1 MAKTEVTLM
10 APLIL
15 LCMLAAI
22 FLAYAAPDTPLGRI
36 CRDRLVTRPCRWV
49 REFPYTLGML
59 ALVTILF
66 VSCATWLL
74 GHDGFAA
81 SMRMAP
87 DFLAFAS
94 SFEVTSFIE
103 AASSIAFMMLTAGAG
118 KNFFVLRQLLR
129 RTAGRGRRAV
139 SAARA
144 CLTGR
149 NTDDPD
155 PALLSAYA

>member
-1 MAKTEVTLM
+1 MIILM
-10 APLIL
+10 II
-15 LCMLAAI
+15 AAF
-22 FLAYAAPDTPLGRI
+22 FLAYAAPDTPIGRI
-36 CRDRLVTRPCRWV
+36 CRDRLVTRPCRWM

-74 GHDGFAA
+74 GHDGFAS

-87 DFLAFAS
+87 DFLTFAT

-103 AASSIAFMMLTAGAG
+103 AASSIAFMVLTTSVG
-118 KNFFVLRQLLR
+118 KNMLVLRQLFR
-129 RTAGRGRRAV
+129 RTAQRGRRMM
-139 SAARA
+139 SAARV
-144 CLTGR
+144 CLKGR

>member
-1 MAKTEVTLM
+1 MIILM
-10 APLIL
+10 II
-15 LCMLAAI
+15 AAF
-22 FLAYAAPDTPLGRI
+22 FLAYAAPDTSIGRI
-36 CRDRLVTRPCRWV
+36 CRDRLVTRPFRWV

-66 VSCATWLL
+66 VSSATWLL
-74 GHDGFAA
+74 GHDGFAS

-87 DFLAFAS
+87 DFLTFAT

-103 AASSIAFMMLTAGAG
+103 AASSIACMALMTGVG
-118 KNFFVLRQLLR
+118 KNMLVLRQLFR
-129 RTAGRGRRAV
+129 RTAQRGSRMV

-144 CLTGR
+144 CLKGR